1 MFRQNLVSFEWDDLS
16 TWVNVGPN
24 TDSASFTFDRNLW
37 YAYDSPSQS
46 EPTLPVTESNGIYG
60 VEPIF
65 TTDYQV
71 SGASPAVAA
80 GVPTQW
86 TWGDLCGR
94 CFADQPTIG
103 AYEVR

>member
-1 MFRQNLVSFEWDDLS
+1 
-16 TWVNVGPN
+16 VNIGPD
-24 TDSASFTFDRNLW
+24 TASETFTFANNLW

-60 VEPIF
+60 LDPIF
-65 TTDYQV
+65 GTDYRV
-71 SGASPAVAA
+71 SGASPAATA
-80 GVPTQW
+80 GTITEW
-86 TWGDLCGR
+86 TWGDLCGA